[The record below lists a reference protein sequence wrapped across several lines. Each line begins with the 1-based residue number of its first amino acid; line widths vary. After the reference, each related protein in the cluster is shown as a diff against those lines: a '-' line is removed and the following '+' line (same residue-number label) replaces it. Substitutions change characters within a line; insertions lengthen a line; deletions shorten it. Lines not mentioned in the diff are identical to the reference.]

1 MGLGGGADGGVQ
13 SFGFWVFDVV
23 ALTGRIK
30 DRCTTHALTKK
41 TPQRNLAKL
50 HAKRRIIR
58 APTSESFCDVTFYGL
73 I

>member
-1 MGLGGGADGGVQ
+1 MGDGGGAGAQ

-23 ALTGRIK
+23 ALTGWIK
-30 DRCTTHALTKK
+30 DRCTTHTLTKK

-50 HAKRRIIR
+50 HAKKRIIR
-58 APTSESFCDVTFYGL
+58 TPTSEPFCDVTFHGL